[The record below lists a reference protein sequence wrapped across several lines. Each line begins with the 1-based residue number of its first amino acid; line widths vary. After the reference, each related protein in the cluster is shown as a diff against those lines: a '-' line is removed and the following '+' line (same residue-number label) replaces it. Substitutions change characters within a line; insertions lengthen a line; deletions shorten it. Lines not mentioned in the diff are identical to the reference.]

1 MAVVAVRVHCCD
13 RARVSFVT
21 VRRPPPP
28 TKTVGFNRF
37 KLPGADGWPEQ
48 RRLRDPVPERLVS
61 VRPRQS
67 SPSGHAEADVIRLAV
82 LALALAAA
90 PIATNAQTTEPREPR
105 SCQQLH
111 EEMGKCEA
119 GMRSCDQHVIDR
131 LQAQCQRDEKRL
143 PQVPG
148 PRDGGR
154 L

>member
-1 MAVVAVRVHCCD
+1 
-13 RARVSFVT
+13 
-21 VRRPPPP
+21 
-28 TKTVGFNRF
+28 
-37 KLPGADGWPEQ
+37 
-48 RRLRDPVPERLVS
+48 
-61 VRPRQS
+61 
-67 SPSGHAEADVIRLAV
+67 VIRLAV

-154 L
+154 LYEPAENRAGGLGVAHEIPPES

>member
-1 MAVVAVRVHCCD
+1 MQTIGSFR
-13 RARVSFVT
+13 RARDQQF
-21 VRRPPPP
+21 
-28 TKTVGFNRF
+28 
-37 KLPGADGWPEQ
+37 E
-48 RRLRDPVPERLVS
+48 
-61 VRPRQS
+61 S
-67 SPSGHAEADVIRLAV
+67 SEADVIRLAV
-82 LALALAAA
+82 LAVALAAA
-90 PIATNAQTTEPREPR
+90 PIAANAQTTEPREPR

-154 L
+154 P

>member
-1 MAVVAVRVHCCD
+1 
-13 RARVSFVT
+13 
-21 VRRPPPP
+21 
-28 TKTVGFNRF
+28 
-37 KLPGADGWPEQ
+37 LPGADGWPEQ
-48 RRLRDPVPERLVS
+48 RRLRDPVPERLVP

-67 SPSGHAEADVIRLAV
+67 SASGHAEADVIRLAV

-90 PIATNAQTTEPREPR
+90 PIAANAQTTEPREPR

-111 EEMGKCEA
+111 EEMGKCET

-131 LQAQCQRDEKRL
+131 LQAQCQRDEKPL

-154 L
+154 P

>member
-1 MAVVAVRVHCCD
+1 MARSQTRLVAEIDFERNGKQHA
-13 RARVSFVT
+13 RAAAAA
-21 VRRPPPP
+21 RP
-28 TKTVGFNRF
+28 G
-37 KLPGADGWPEQ
+37 
-48 RRLRDPVPERLVS
+48 PERVVS

-90 PIATNAQTTEPREPR
+90 SIAANAQTTEPREPR

-154 L
+154 P